1 MKVTIVNCF
10 DTYEHRVE
18 LLKTYFEKRGA
29 IVSVFASDY
38 RHFQKEYRVDCKKD
52 YKFIHARSYK
62 KNFSYSRLKSH
73 WKLSKDIFREI
84 DQNIDLL
91 WVLVPPNSFVKEAAK
106 YKKAN
111 PTVTLI
117 FDIIDMWPETM
128 PMSVLKQFFPFTLW
142 GDLRNHNLSIA
153 DFVVTECDLYQTKLS
168 KYVDITKMKTLYLA
182 RENKPLLIP
191 IEGELSSKH
200 ISICYLGSINNII
213 DLSAIK
219 SILASFSKVFPTKFH
234 IIGDGEKKEE
244 LLSMLEELPIE
255 VVNHGK
261 VFEAHQKNAILQSCH
276 FGLNVMKQSVFVGLT
291 MKSMDYFEAGLPIIN
306 TIQGDTAQFVSELGI
321 GLNVFDEEV
330 DFSSYTYDLQMRA
343 KVRQLFETYFTV
355 EAFESCLDQIMIGI
369 EKDEKI
375 KL

>member
-18 LLKTYFEKRGA
+18 LLKAYFEKRGA
-29 IVSVFASDY
+29 VVSVLASDY
-38 RHFQKEYRVDCKKD
+38 RHFQKEYRSDCKKD
-52 YKFIHARSYK
+52 YNFIHARSYK
-62 KNFSYSRLKSH
+62 KNLSYSRLRSH
-73 WKLSKDIFREI
+73 WELSKDIFREVDEI
-84 DQNIDLL
+84 IDLL
-91 WVLVPPNSFVKEAAK
+91 WVLVPPNSFVKQAAK

-111 PTVTLI
+111 PAVTLI

-128 PMSVLKQFFPFTLW
+128 PMGALKQFFPFTLW
-142 GDLRNHNLSIA
+142 GDLRNHNLSAA
-153 DFVVTECDLYQTKLS
+153 DFVVTECDLYQKKLS
-168 KYVDITKMKTLYLA
+168 KFVDTTKMKTLYLA
-182 RENKPLLIP
+182 RENKHLLIP
-191 IEGELSSKH
+191 VEGELSSEH

-213 DLSAIK
+213 DLSAIRV
-219 SILASFSKVFPTKFH
+219 ILDSFSKVFPTKFH

-244 LLSMLEELPIE
+244 LLSMLGELPIE
-255 VVNHGK
+255 IIDHGK
-261 VFEAHQKNAILQSCH
+261 VFEAQRKNSILQSCH
-276 FGLNVMKQSVFVGLT
+276 FGLNIMKKSVFVGLT

-306 TIQGDTAQFVSELGI
+306 TIQGDTARFVSEFGI

-343 KVRQLFETYFTV
+343 KVRQLFESYFTV

-369 EKDEKI
+369 ERDEKI